1 MSNAFKLVK
10 DPSGTGLFYNPEES
24 VTVGT
29 PYTMY
34 IRFHTPGA
42 TATKANLE
50 MLMTRPTSFADVA
63 RSMQV
68 WIPGVYKMSFE
79 LEDGSETKLKYIY
92 VSQNEFAN
100 TDSLKRTMVNLRN
113 YFLSSQDIEKAL
125 KEILVT
131 FDNVLK
137 AETDQVLQYKWFN
150 TMYSPKF
157 RLKFDTPDDKTAKLD
172 AARQMILDSYDPKE
186 IPENPVLHPFP
197 PNKNKKAMVWGLILV
212 LLATAAVGYYLMK
225 EKKSKKN
232 QIQTQTEQFGRYRRN
247 RN

>member
-1 MSNAFKLVK
+1 M
-10 DPSGTGLFYNPEES
+10 
-24 VTVGT
+24 
-29 PYTMY
+29 
-34 IRFHTPGA
+34 R
-42 TATKANLE
+42 
-50 MLMTRPTSFADVA
+50 
-63 RSMQV
+63 V
-68 WIPGVYKMSFE
+68 WIPGVYNMSFE

-92 VSQNEFAN
+92 VNQNDFAN

-125 KEILVT
+125 KEIFVT
-131 FDNVLK
+131 FDNVIK
-137 AETDQVLQYKWFN
+137 SETDQVLQYKWFN

-172 AARQMILDSYDPKE
+172 AARQMILDSYEPKE
-186 IPENPVLHPFP
+186 IPENPVLP
-197 PNKNKKAMVWGLILV
+197 PLPLKKSSNKTTMGLILV

-232 QIQTQTEQFGRYRRN
+232 LIQTEQFGRYRRN